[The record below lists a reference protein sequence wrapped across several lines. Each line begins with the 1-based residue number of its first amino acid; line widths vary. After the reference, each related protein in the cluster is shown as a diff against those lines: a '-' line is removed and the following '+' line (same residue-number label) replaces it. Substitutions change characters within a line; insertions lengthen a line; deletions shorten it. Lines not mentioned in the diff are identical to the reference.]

1 MIDWKNLALLRRY
14 LTGGTEE
21 NDEETRS
28 LWPVLRPS
36 FEPVT
41 S

>member
-1 MIDWKNLALLRRY
+1 MNDWKNLALLCRY

-21 NDEETRS
+21 NDEETQS
-28 LWPVLRPS
+28 LWSVHRPS
-36 FEPVT
+36 LELVT